1 MQAFRH
7 LSLVT
12 ELDLDVRAASLPLN
26 QPTGRVGK
34 ACILSVLMSETEG
47 HIWLVFP
54 QGPNLLSNNN
64 VTTHVDFL
72 ACNLPSSPD
81 VARYLDVSSH
91 RFFLFQFY

>member
-1 MQAFRH
+1 MQVLRR

-12 ELDLDVRAASLPLN
+12 ELDLDVPAASLPLN

-34 ACILSVLMSETEG
+34 ASVLSVLMSETEG

-54 QGPNLLSNNN
+54 QGLNLLSNNN
-64 VTTHVDFL
+64 VTTYVDFL

-81 VARYLDVSSH
+81 VAR
-91 RFFLFQFY
+91 